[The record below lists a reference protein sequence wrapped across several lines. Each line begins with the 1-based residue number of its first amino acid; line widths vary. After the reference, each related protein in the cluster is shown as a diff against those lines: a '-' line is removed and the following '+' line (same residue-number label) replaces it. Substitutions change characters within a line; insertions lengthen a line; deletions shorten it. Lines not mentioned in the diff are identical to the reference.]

1 MYQPGGEGAGVAPPG
16 LARRGKTMRTKS
28 TSYKVKEFLMFAGI
42 TTFVFCAVVIVPFL
56 YGLYLTFTS
65 WDGVSKEKPFVGLAN
80 YIATFQDTAYWQ
92 ALGRTFVYSAISV
105 ILVNVIAFLL
115 AYMLTSGVKGQ
126 NFFRAGFFIPN
137 LIGGIVL
144 GYVWKFVFNRAFVKL
159 GESLSIGAL
168 STSWLATTNGA
179 LLCLIIVSVWQ
190 YAGYM
195 MLIYIAGFMSVSED
209 VIEAASIDGCN
220 GFQRLISIS
229 VPLMVSSFVQ
239 CLFLTITRCFMVYDV
254 NLSLTNGEPFN
265 SSVLAAMHVYNQAFK
280 YKNYG
285 TGQAEALVL
294 FVVCA
299 VIGGLQVYIG
309 KKGEVQA

>member
-1 MYQPGGEGAGVAPPG
+1 M
-16 LARRGKTMRTKS
+16 KTNTF
-28 TSYKVKEFLMFAGI
+28 SYKCRLYLMFAGVS
-42 TTFVFCAVVIVPFL
+42 TAVFAAVVIIPFI

-65 WDGVSKEKPFVGLAN
+65 WDGVSKQKPFVALEN
-80 YIATFQDTAYWQ
+80 YMATFADTAYWQ
-92 ALGRTFVYSAISV
+92 ALGRTMIYSVIAV
-105 ILVNVIAFLL
+105 ILVNVVAFIL
-115 AYMLTSGVKGQ
+115 AYMVTSGVKGQ

-144 GYVWKFVFNRAFVKL
+144 GYIWKFVFNRAFVAL
-159 GESLSIGAL
+159 GESLSIGFL

-179 LLCLIIVSVWQ
+179 MLCLIIVSVWQ

-195 MLIYIAGFMSVSED
+195 MLIYVAGFMSVSAD
-209 VIEAASIDGCN
+209 VLEAASIDGCN
-220 GFQRLISIS
+220 DVQTIWYIS

-265 SSVLAAMHVYNQAFK
+265 SSVMGAMHVYNQAFT

-285 TGQAEALVL
+285 TGQAEALIL
-294 FVVCA
+294 FIVCA
-299 VIGGLQVYIG
+299 VVGVLQVYVG
-309 KKGEVQA
+309 KKAEVSA

>member
-1 MYQPGGEGAGVAPPG
+1 ME
-16 LARRGKTMRTKS
+16 RNTMK
-28 TSYKVKEFLMFAGI
+28 YKVKQYLMFAGVS
-42 TTFVFCAVVIVPFL
+42 TVLFCAVVIVPFI

-80 YIATFQDTAYWQ
+80 YISTFQDAAYWQ
-92 ALGRTFVYSAISV
+92 ALGRTLVYSVIAV
-105 ILVNVIAFLL
+105 ILVNVVAFFL
-115 AYMLTSGVKGQ
+115 AYLLTSGIKGQ

-144 GYVWKFVFNRAFVKL
+144 GYGK
-159 GESLSIGAL
+159 SLSVGAL

-179 LLCLIIVSVWQ
+179 MACLIIVSVWQ

-195 MLIYIAGFMSVSED
+195 MLIYVAGFMSVSKSLM
-209 VIEAASIDGCN
+209 EAAQIDGCTKTQATLN
-220 GFQRLISIS
+220 VTI
-229 VPLMVSSFVQ
+229 PLMRSSFVQ

-254 NLSLTNGEPFN
+254 NLSLTKGEPFN
-265 SSVLAAMHVYNQAFK
+265 SSVMAAMHVYNQAFT

-285 TGQAEALVL
+285 TGQAEALIL

-299 VIGGLQVYIG
+299 IVGVTQVYIG
-309 KKGEVQA
+309 KKGEVAA

>member
-1 MYQPGGEGAGVAPPG
+1 M
-16 LARRGKTMRTKS
+16 KTNTF
-28 TSYKVKEFLMFAGI
+28 SYKCRLYLMFAGVS
-42 TTFVFCAVVIVPFL
+42 TAVFAAVVIIPFI

-65 WDGVSKEKPFVGLAN
+65 WDGVSKQKPFVALQN
-80 YIATFQDTAYWQ
+80 YMATFADTAYWQ
-92 ALGRTFVYSAISV
+92 ALGRTMIYSVIAV
-105 ILVNVIAFLL
+105 ILVNVVAFIL
-115 AYMLTSGVKGQ
+115 AYMVTSGVKGQ

-144 GYVWKFVFNRAFVKL
+144 GYIWKFVFNRAFVAL
-159 GESLSIGAL
+159 GESFSIGFL

-179 LLCLIIVSVWQ
+179 MLCLIIVSVWQ

-195 MLIYIAGFMSVSED
+195 MLIYVAGFMSVSSD
-209 VIEAASIDGCN
+209 VLEAASIDGCTDVHT
-220 GFQRLISIS
+220 IWYIS

-265 SSVLAAMHVYNQAFK
+265 SSVMGAMHVYNQAFT

-285 TGQAEALVL
+285 TGQAEALIL
-294 FVVCA
+294 FIICA
-299 VIGGLQVYIG
+299 VVGVLQVYVG
-309 KKGEVQA
+309 KKAEVSA